1 MATKSEPKRT
11 SGKSAEAAAGGPAK
25 ADSCP
30 IGTGSKDRGVYVNE
44 RGQVCYGS
52 ECFTL
57 AVDAERHEIVVNV
70 KPGATCNN
78 QPLIDAMRDVLGK
91 GARTVYEVESV
102 IKEDSK

>member
-30 IGTGSKDRGVYVNE
+30 IGTGGEGRGVYVNE
-44 RGQVCYGS
+44 RGQVCYGN

-70 KPGATCNN
+70 KPDAKCDSA
-78 QPLIDAMRDVLGK
+78 PLIEAMREVLGK
-91 GARTVYEVESV
+91 GCRTVYEIESV
-102 IKEDSK
+102 VKEDSK